1 MTMHLLGPQF
11 STINSRKGKS
21 KIKVNEKFL
30 KDFQEYNALMK
41 RCNSK
46 PKTLDEYIAY
56 RSGKSKGP
64 KKSINKLPSYAV
76 SNHRDLYPSYGDQVG
91 TIPAKPEKAYTGTV
105 IKGVAVMHKSNL
117 VPIAS
122 QQQAED
128 VAKMRRN

>member
-1 MTMHLLGPQF
+1 
-11 STINSRKGKS
+11 
-21 KIKVNEKFL
+21 
-30 KDFQEYNALMK
+30 MK

-46 PKTLDEYIAY
+46 PKTLDEYITY

-64 KKSINKLPSYAV
+64 KKSINKLPSYSV
-76 SNHRDLYPSYGDQVG
+76 SNHRDLYPSYGDQAG
-91 TIPAKPEKAYTGTV
+91 TIPAKPEKTYTGSV